1 MERNEED
8 ILLTKNDGD
17 LLIDSEGNDIYFYEE
32 IDPASTMALLKIL
45 KEIDNKNVWF
55 ATTHDCVEIP
65 PIKLHLNTIG
75 GSLFSAIAVADIIPT
90 LRSKV
95 ITIIEGNCSSA
106 GTIISIVGDRRLMTK
121 NSYILIHQ
129 LTGGMEG
136 KHEELKDAME
146 NYGLFSKKLEDMY
159 LRYTKIP
166 KKEFDKMITHDLY
179 LPAELAKKWKFVDEV
194 I

>member
-1 MERNEED
+1 MNQ
-8 ILLTKNDGD
+8 NNND
-17 LLIDSEGNDIYFYEE
+17 LLIDREGNDIYFYEE
-32 IDPASTMALLKIL
+32 VNSAAAMTLVKIL
-45 KEIDNKNVWF
+45 KEVDNKNVWF
-55 ATTHDCVEIP
+55 ATTHDCADLP

-75 GSLFSAIAVADIIPT
+75 GSVFSAVAIADTILT
-90 LRSKV
+90 LRSKI

-106 GTIISIVGDRRLMTK
+106 GTIISIVGSRRLMTR

-129 LTGGMEG
+129 LSGGMEG
-136 KHEELKDAME
+136 KHEEMKDAIE
-146 NYGLFSKKLEDMY
+146 NYRLIAKKLEDMY